1 MSGSIFRACPGFY
14 RVNIESKE
22 GAIEMFYSIELTIPL
37 YQVGLLLLLSSVTF
51 FLGKARL
58 ALLINYLF
66 VFYWGYW
73 LNKEAIFGP
82 GITQI
87 NSFTLGVYGFSALIF
102 ILALIGF
109 LHKPA

>member
-1 MSGSIFRACPGFY
+1 M
-14 RVNIESKE
+14 KE
-22 GAIEMFYSIELTIPL
+22 GAVEMLFAKELTIPL
-37 YQVGLLLLLSSVTF
+37 YQAGLLLILCSLVFLL
-51 FLGKARL
+51 GRMKL
-58 ALLINYLF
+58 AILINYLF

-109 LHKPA
+109 LHKSA

>member
-1 MSGSIFRACPGFY
+1 M
-14 RVNIESKE
+14 
-22 GAIEMFYSIELTIPL
+22 EMLFAKELTIPL
-37 YQVGLLLLLSSVTF
+37 YQAGLLLLFATLVL
-51 FLGKARL
+51 FLGRVKL

-87 NSFTLGVYGFSALIF
+87 NSFTLGVYGFSVLIF
-102 ILALIGF
+102 SLALIGF

>member
-1 MSGSIFRACPGFY
+1 M
-14 RVNIESKE
+14 
-22 GAIEMFYSIELTIPL
+22 EMLFAKELTIPL
-37 YQVGLLLLLSSVTF
+37 YQAGLLLLLCTLVL
-51 FLGKARL
+51 FLGRVKL

-109 LHKPA
+109 LHKPV

>member
-1 MSGSIFRACPGFY
+1 MEILFA
-14 RVNIESKE
+14 K
-22 GAIEMFYSIELTIPL
+22 ELTIPL
-37 YQVGLLLLLSSVTF
+37 YQVGLFLLLGTLVLF
-51 FLGKARL
+51 VGRVKL

-87 NSFTLGVYGFSALIF
+87 NSFTLGAYGFSALIF

-109 LHKPA
+109 LHRPA

>member
-1 MSGSIFRACPGFY
+1 METI
-14 RVNIESKE
+14 
-22 GAIEMFYSIELTIPL
+22 YSIELTIPL
-37 YQVGLLLLLSSVTF
+37 YQVGLLLILGSLVFLLGR
-51 FLGKARL
+51 LKL

-73 LNKEAIFGP
+73 LNKEVIFGP

-87 NSFTLGVYGFSALIF
+87 NSFTLGIYGFSALIF
-102 ILALIGF
+102 IIALIGF

>member
-1 MSGSIFRACPGFY
+1 M
-14 RVNIESKE
+14 ETL
-22 GAIEMFYSIELTIPL
+22 YSMELTIPL
-37 YQVGLLLLLSSVTF
+37 YQVGLLLILVSLVLL
-51 FLGKARL
+51 LGRLKL
-58 ALLINYLF
+58 ALLVNYLF

-82 GITQI
+82 GITKI

-102 ILALIGF
+102 VLALIGF

>member
-1 MSGSIFRACPGFY
+1 METI
-14 RVNIESKE
+14 
-22 GAIEMFYSIELTIPL
+22 YSIELTIPL
-37 YQVGLLLLLSSVTF
+37 YQVGVLLLLGTVAF
-51 FLGKARL
+51 FLGRVKL

-73 LNKEAIFGP
+73 LNKAAIFGP

>member
-1 MSGSIFRACPGFY
+1 M
-14 RVNIESKE
+14 
-22 GAIEMFYSIELTIPL
+22 EMLFVKGLTIPL
-37 YQVGLLLLLSSVTF
+37 YQAGLLLLLSSLV
-51 FLGKARL
+51 LLIGRVKL

-87 NSFTLGVYGFSALIF
+87 NSFTMGVYGFSALIF

-109 LHKPA
+109 FHKPA

>member
-1 MSGSIFRACPGFY
+1 M
-14 RVNIESKE
+14 ETL
-22 GAIEMFYSIELTIPL
+22 YSMELTIPL
-37 YQVGLLLLLSSVTF
+37 YQVGLLLILVSLVLL
-51 FLGKARL
+51 LGRLKL
-58 ALLINYLF
+58 ALLVNYLF

-73 LNKEAIFGP
+73 LNKATIFGP

-102 ILALIGF
+102 VLALIGF